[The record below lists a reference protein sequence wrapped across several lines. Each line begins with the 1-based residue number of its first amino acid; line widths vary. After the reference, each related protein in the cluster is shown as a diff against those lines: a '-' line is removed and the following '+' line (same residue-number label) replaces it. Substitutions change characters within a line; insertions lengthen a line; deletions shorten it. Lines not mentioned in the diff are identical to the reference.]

1 MTPHPYLCEKLIA
14 THQAQIRHDI
24 QQSRVA
30 ARAHAG
36 RQRTLVQSTV
46 GKFGTLLIELG
57 SHLQQTGQ
65 RSGASIH
72 SS

>member
-14 THQAQIRHDI
+14 IHQAQIRHDI
-24 QQSRVA
+24 QQSRMA
-30 ARAHAG
+30 AHAG
-36 RQRTLVQSTV
+36 RQRTLMQSTV

-57 SHLQQTGQ
+57 SHLQRTGQ